1 MWVSP
6 RLHESVEL
14 VREGES
20 GAVFERVCWNE
31 SVPVIDHNEFRV
43 HWVYVTVS
51 LEAVQAISVS
61 LI

>member
-51 LEAVQAISVS
+51 LEAV
-61 LI
+61 